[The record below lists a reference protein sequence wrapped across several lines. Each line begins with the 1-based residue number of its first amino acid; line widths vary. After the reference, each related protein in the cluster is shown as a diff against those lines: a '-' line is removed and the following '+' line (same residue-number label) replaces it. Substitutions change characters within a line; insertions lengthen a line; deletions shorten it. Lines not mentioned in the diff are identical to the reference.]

1 MQEAMGRRSGEVS
14 RGAERWG
21 PLGVC
26 GSAAELPVTRGRMRG
41 GEPPQAPGSPRSETR
56 RVAEPEP
63 LLARLAGCLR
73 GELPRAPSDARAGL
87 QP

>member
-1 MQEAMGRRSGEVS
+1 MRIAAG
-14 RGAERWG
+14 ERWG

-26 GSAAELPVTRGRMRG
+26 GSAAELPVTCGRMRG

-56 RVAEPEP
+56 GVAEPEP
-63 LLARLAGCLR
+63 LLARLPA